1 MQICKSVKK
10 LNQKLSIS
18 ADSYRVGSY
27 TGDIS
32 SKLNLYFHIWD
43 SVFVIALL
51 TAFNLESIVT
61 TSTELDYNLF
71 DINLTYIIISETYL
85 NIFLLRLVTT

>member
-27 TGDIS
+27 IGDIS

-51 TAFNLESIVT
+51 TAFSLKSIVT

-71 DINLTYIIISETYL
+71 GINLTYIISSETYL
-85 NIFLLRLVTT
+85 NIFLLCLVTT